1 MNPAHPAMPKALV
14 YLIDDDAA
22 IRDALGSLLRV
33 VGYRVSTHAHAD
45 DFLGVVNNDEHAC
58 ILIDIRL
65 VGGSGLTLAERIRQ
79 AGLSLPF
86 IFLSGHADVPA
97 TIRAF
102 KLGAVDLLQ
111 KPVAEHVLLEAIA
124 CALAIDLRT
133 KAQEAEQAQRAAI
146 LQRLSPREAEVLMG
160 IANRKT
166 SRALAEHWGVSVRTV
181 EAQRA
186 SLFEKLGI
194 QHVLELAPF
203 LPHVVVPAKQIPPQ
217 P

>member
-1 MNPAHPAMPKALV
+1 MPLPLI

-45 DFLGVVNNDEHAC
+45 DFLETVRNEEHAC

-65 VGGSGLTLAERIRQ
+65 AGASGLKLAERIRQ
-79 AGLSLPF
+79 AGLALPF
-86 IFLSGHADVPA
+86 LFLSGHADVPA
-97 TIRAF
+97 TVQAF

-124 CALAIDLRT
+124 NALAIDLRN
-133 KAQEAEQAQRAAI
+133 KALAGERADRVAK
-146 LQRLSPREAEVLMG
+146 LQRLSPRETDVLVG
-160 IANRKT
+160 IASKKT
-166 SRALAEHWGVSVRTV
+166 NRALAEEWGVSVRTI

-203 LPHVVVPAKQIPPQ
+203 LPQVVAAQTQAQRQFSDVGVK
-217 P
+217 